1 MLEEALFPEPE
12 HIPHELS
19 RMYSPSLHRARSGRL
34 PKWTKFAARQECAE
48 CFALQHENPHRL
60 TRLRNRATARRS
72 ISGGRDL
79 ILCPSHA
86 ELWRERDADDLRE
99 KT

>member
-19 RMYSPSLHRARSGRL
+19 RMFSLSPLRARVGRL
-34 PKWTKFAARQECAE
+34 PKWTKFAARQECVE
-48 CFALQHENPHRL
+48 CFALQHENPRRL
-60 TRLRNRATARRS
+60 TRLRNRATSRRS
-72 ISGGRDL
+72 ISGGKDL
-79 ILCPSHA
+79 ILCSSHA

-99 KT
+99 KK